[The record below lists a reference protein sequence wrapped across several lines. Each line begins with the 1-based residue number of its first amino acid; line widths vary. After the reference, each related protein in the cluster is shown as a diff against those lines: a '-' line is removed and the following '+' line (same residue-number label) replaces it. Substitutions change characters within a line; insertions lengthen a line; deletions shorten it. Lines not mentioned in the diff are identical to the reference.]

1 MNALALAVSVIA
13 LIVACVAYKKS
24 GGSVD
29 ILKHKIDELNL
40 STENLRSKLAD
51 SLEKIEKK
59 VRGEEKKSGDQSSC
73 PESRS
78 PSDEL

>member
-29 ILKHKIDELNL
+29 VLKGKIDELNL

-59 VRGEEKKSGDQSSC
+59 VRGEEKKSGDKSAC